1 MASFRK
7 IRSILLQSF
16 DNGDIS
22 EDELL
27 LYDVNTSKNPDVP
40 YESYGKFDL
49 NDMDDSQCLSDFC
62 FHKNDLLVLPEA
74 LHLPNYFTIVNKEQ
88 YAMEDLTIK

>member
-7 IRSILLQSF
+7 IRCILLQSF

-27 LYDVNTSKNPDVP
+27 LYDVNTSKNADVP

-49 NDMDDSQCLSDFC
+49 NDMDDSRCLSEFC
-62 FHKNDLLVLPEA
+62 FHKSDLLILPEA
-74 LHLPNYFTIVNKEQ
+74 LHLPNYFTIVSKEQ
-88 YAMEDLTIK
+88 YAMEDLTMK

>member
-1 MASFRK
+1 M
-7 IRSILLQSF
+7 I
-16 DNGDIS
+16 IS

-49 NDMDDSQCLSDFC
+49 NDMDDSQCISEFC
-62 FHKNDLLVLPEA
+62 FHKSDFLVLPEA
-74 LHLPNYFTIVNKEQ
+74 LHLPNYFTIVKKEQ
-88 YAMEDLTIK
+88 YAMEDLTMK